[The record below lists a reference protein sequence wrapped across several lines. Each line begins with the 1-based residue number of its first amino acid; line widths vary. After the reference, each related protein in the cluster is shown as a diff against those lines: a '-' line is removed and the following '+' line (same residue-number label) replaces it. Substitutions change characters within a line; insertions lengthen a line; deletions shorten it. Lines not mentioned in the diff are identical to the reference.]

1 MLIMATKSR
10 IYSNTIVFRSLY
22 HFNYVQFYNGIADR
36 PNHELCLVVVI
47 KFLTVLGFGIEL
59 SGMVFVAQEA
69 VSATLATCPSA
80 ESTLG
85 K

>member
-1 MLIMATKSR
+1 M
-10 IYSNTIVFRSLY
+10 
-22 HFNYVQFYNGIADR
+22 
-36 PNHELCLVVVI
+36 VVI

-69 VSATLATCPSA
+69 VSATLVTCRSD